1 MNDGTHGLRAAVGRD
16 VRAMNE
22 PATQSGY
29 PLEPVGVPAAVAAPD
44 AAETGPG
51 MTPKARWAL
60 AITSIA
66 VFMVTLDNLVVTTA
80 IPVLREDLHAGLSGL
95 QWTVNAYTLTFAVLL
110 LTGAALGDRF
120 GRRRLLAIGI
130 AIFTA
135 ASAAAALAPSIGALD
150 VARAAQGVGGAIVMP
165 LTLTILSAA
174 VPAERRGVALGIW
187 GGISGLAVAFG
198 PLVGGAIVTGIS
210 WHWIFW
216 LNVPIGLVLAPLV
229 LLRLD
234 ESRGPA
240 STLDLPGL
248 VLASSGLV
256 GIVSGLVRANE
267 VGWTS
272 PGIVG
277 SFLAGAAL
285 LVGFVAWELHTEHP
299 MLPMRF
305 FRNRTFALANVA
317 SLLMFFGMF
326 GAIFFISQFFQTVQ
340 GLSPFQS
347 GLRILPWTA
356 MPMLVAPIA
365 GALSDRIGGHR
376 LMGVGLALQAIGL
389 AWIAAV
395 ATPTTPYVKF
405 IGPFLVA
412 GVGMSL
418 FFAPVAHVVLS
429 SVRPEREGQAS
440 GANNA
445 IRELGGV
452 FGVAVLAAVF
462 TVNGGYGSG
471 QQFVDGMNPAVT
483 IGAALVAVGAI
494 AAFAIKT
501 SPRTEPVAVV
511 DETPFVTA
519 CACVACWCAPDGD
532 AAATEDDQVGDN
544 IPILAGAS

>member
-1 MNDGTHGLRAAVGRD
+1 MSDDNLRARTEQVAGEAAEAADESAGVRD
-16 VRAMNE
+16 A
-22 PATQSGY
+22 
-29 PLEPVGVPAAVAAPD
+29 AAPD
-44 AAETGPG
+44 AAGTGRG
-51 MTPKARWAL
+51 MTPKALWAL

-80 IPVLREDLHAGLSGL
+80 IPVLREDLNATLSGL

-110 LTGAALGDRF
+110 LTGAALGERF
-120 GRRRLLAIGI
+120 GRRRLLVVGI
-130 AIFTA
+130 AIFTV
-135 ASAAAALAPSIGALD
+135 ASAAAALAPSILALD
-150 VARAAQGVGGAIVMP
+150 VARAAQGLGGAIVMP
-165 LTLTILSAA
+165 LTLTILSAS
-174 VPAERRGVALGIW
+174 VPPERRGLALGIW
-187 GGISGLAVAFG
+187 GGISGLAVALG

-216 LNVPIGLVLAPLV
+216 LNVPIGLVLVPLI

-234 ESRGPA
+234 DSHGPA
-240 STLDLPGL
+240 SRLDLPGL
-248 VLASSGLV
+248 ALASTGLV
-256 GIVSGLVRANE
+256 GIVWGLVRANE
-267 VGWTS
+267 AGWTS
-272 PGIVG
+272 AGILG
-277 SFLAGAAL
+277 SFVVGTAL
-285 LVGFVAWELHTEHP
+285 LLCFVAWELRTEHP

-305 FRNRTFALANVA
+305 FRNRTFALANIA

-376 LMGVGLALQAIGL
+376 LMGAGLALQAIGL

-395 ATPTTPYVKF
+395 STPTTPYVEF
-405 IGPFLVA
+405 VGAFLIS
-412 GVGMSL
+412 GVGMAL
-418 FFAPVAHVVLS
+418 FFAPVANVILS
-429 SVRPEREGQAS
+429 SVRPEQEGQAS

-483 IGAALVAVGAI
+483 IGAALGAV
-494 AAFAIKT
+494 AAFAIKR
-501 SPRTEPVAVV
+501 SPQTEPIALA
-511 DETPFVTA
+511 DQAPFVTA
-519 CACVACWCAPDGD
+519 CACASCWCAPPGD
-532 AAATEDDQVGDN
+532 TPDTEDHDVGPVP
-544 IPILAGAS
+544 IPVLAGAS